1 MDIKLGSFR
10 NLQST
15 LRGSNA
21 LQLGSNLYSS
31 EDWFSNGFSYVRHIF
46 SMKKQ
51 ISGRFQY
58 NIMATKNKARIFVT
72 LSHIMGIQYHA

>member
-21 LQLGSNLYSS
+21 LQLGSNFYSS

-46 SMKKQ
+46 LMKKQ
-51 ISGRFQY
+51 ISGKFQY
-58 NIMATKNKARIFVT
+58 NIMSTKNKPRIFVT
-72 LSHIMGIQYHA
+72 MNHLMGI